1 MKIIIA
7 GAGEVG
13 KYLAKML
20 TKENHD
26 IIVIDTDLEK
36 LNEVESQCD
45 LMTIEGSSLSFK
57 TLEEANVKNT
67 NLFIAVTHTEEVN
80 LLSAMLAKRLG
91 AKKTVARID
100 NEEYI
105 HPMRKLHFINMG
117 IDRMIYP
124 EKIAARE
131 VVGLIKQIGTSQI
144 FEFSGGRLNLFV
156 VDLEKNAPIV
166 DKTLLEISNMSKS
179 VDFRAVAITR
189 QGQTIIPSGDEFLRV
204 GDQVYVITSQ
214 EGIQKLMKFSGK
226 AREKIENVMILG
238 GSRIGQK
245 VASELSHNCK
255 TKIIEIDEKKSLL
268 LADTLHKTLV
278 IHGDGRN
285 LELLIEEGI
294 KDMDVFVAVTG
305 DSETNVLTCALAK
318 KFGVKKAIAEIEN
331 FDYFDIAKQMGVE
344 SIINK
349 KLSAA
354 SHIYTFTM
362 NAEVSS
368 IKCLTGTDAEVLEFV
383 VSKNAKIA
391 KDRLRNIHFPKEAI
405 VGGVIRGNKSF
416 IAKGDTKI
424 IPGDKVVVFSSP
436 DVLNK
441 VAGFFS

>member
-57 TLEEANVKNT
+57 TLEEANIKNT

-80 LLSAMLAKRLG
+80 ILSAMLAKRLG

-100 NEEYI
+100 NVEYI

-156 VDLEKNAPIV
+156 VNLEKNAPIV
-166 DKTLLEISNMSKS
+166 NKTLLEISNMSKS

-245 VASELSHNCK
+245 VASELSHSCK
-255 TKIIEIDEKKSLL
+255 TKIIEIDEKKSLH
-268 LADTLHKTLV
+268 LADTLHKSLV

-318 KFGVKKAIAEIEN
+318 KLGVKKAIAEIEN

-344 SIINK
+344 SIVNK

-383 VSKNAKIA
+383 VSKKAKIA
-391 KDRLRNIHFPKEAI
+391 KDKLRNIHFPKEAI

-441 VAGFFS
+441 VAAFFS